1 MSNLR
6 HGIMTLKRWWTDGHD
21 EGLWKWVLYRED
33 GIRFSSFCSVAFY
46 EMNIFRCYNRR
57 NR

>member
-1 MSNLR
+1 
-6 HGIMTLKRWWTDGHD
+6 MTLREQGTGDHD
-21 EGLWKWVLYRED
+21 WLWEWALYRED
-33 GIRFSSFCSVAFY
+33 GIRFSSLCSVAFY

>member
-1 MSNLR
+1 
-6 HGIMTLKRWWTDGHD
+6 MTLRRRGMDGHD
-21 EGLWKWVLYRED
+21 WLWKRPLYRED

-46 EMNIFRCYNRR
+46 EMNIFRYYNRR